1 MQREVEAT
9 VFEVLA
15 HPVRRDVLRLVFHS
29 ESGVSYTDVLGELF
43 LSTGK
48 LNYHL
53 KQMEGFIQKN
63 NSLQYI
69 LTPLGKAAADLM
81 FSLGNKLPD
90 EVDKYVKIRRPPSLM
105 PALKFMAYLLMIVVS
120 IPTIFVGIE
129 IYNMVVGGGQLID
142 ILALSIILFIGLAVF
157 VWITYMVRFA
167 PRYLRHLE
175 KRFYE

>member
-1 MQREVEAT
+1 MQKEVEET

-29 ESGVSYTDVLGELF
+29 ESGVSYTEVLGELS
-43 LSTGK
+43 LSTGR

-53 KQMEGFIQKN
+53 KQMDGFIQKN

-81 FSLGNKLPD
+81 FSLGNDLPD
-90 EVDKYVKIRRPPSLM
+90 DVEKYVKIRRPPSLM

-129 IYNMVVGGGQLID
+129 IYDIAVGGGQLID
-142 ILALSIILFIGLAVF
+142 ILALSIILVIGLAVF
-157 VWITYMVRFA
+157 VWIAYMVRFA
-167 PRYLRHLE
+167 PGYLRHLE
-175 KRFYE
+175 RRFYE